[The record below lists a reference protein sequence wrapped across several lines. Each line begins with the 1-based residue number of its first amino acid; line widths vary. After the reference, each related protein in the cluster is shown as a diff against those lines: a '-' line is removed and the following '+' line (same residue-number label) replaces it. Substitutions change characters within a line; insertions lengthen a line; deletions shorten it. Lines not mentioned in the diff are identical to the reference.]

1 MEDED
6 DMKLAWCFP
15 RVPATT
21 TARLRPTCWAAS
33 WSASTSSVAARL
45 TVLIEAPDEEETKR
59 DKLRHEER
67 GVIQAR
73 RWVDQ
78 HETR

>member
-1 MEDED
+1 MHDTTGSD
-6 DMKLAWCFP
+6 DGGRRRHET
-15 RVPATT
+15 RV
-21 TARLRPTCWAAS
+21 AAS

-45 TVLIEAPDEEETKR
+45 TVLIEAPDEEETER

-67 GVIQAR
+67 GVIHAR